1 MIVTRRSRMKPNL
14 SIACLI
20 LLAALAPA
28 CATTE
33 VRTTDLGQTPQG
45 NWVRYGRVENVRE
58 TLRHQQGDPA
68 GGAVAGAIIGGV
80 LGTALGGRG
89 FGTFLGAT
97 EGAMIGANSSQG
109 GYAGRT
115 LEVFVRFDDGSLRT
129 FVYQDY
135 LPFRPGDYVVWT
147 AQGLARR

>member
-1 MIVTRRSRMKPNL
+1 MKANL
-14 SIACLI
+14 SLVSLI
-20 LLAALAPA
+20 LLSALIPA

-33 VRTTDLGQTPQG
+33 VSATDLGQPTPQG
-45 NWVRYGRVENVRE
+45 NWVLYGRVENVRQ
-58 TLRHQQGDPA
+58 TLHHQQGDPA

-89 FGTFLGAT
+89 FGTFVGAT

-109 GYAGRT
+109 GYEGRT

-147 AQGLARR
+147 AQGLPGVEMK

>member
-1 MIVTRRSRMKPNL
+1 MKANL
-14 SIACLI
+14 SFVSFL
-20 LLAALAPA
+20 LLAALAPG

-33 VRTTDLGQTPQG
+33 SETLAQPTPQG
-45 NWVRYGRVENVRE
+45 NWVLYGRVENVRE
-58 TLRHQQGDPA
+58 SISRQQGDPA
-68 GGAVAGAIIGGV
+68 GGAVAGAVIGGV
-80 LGTALGGRG
+80 LGTVLGGRG
-89 FGTFLGAT
+89 FGTFVGAT

-147 AQGLARR
+147 PQGLARR

>member
-1 MIVTRRSRMKPNL
+1 MKTNRSL
-14 SIACLI
+14 LLLL
-20 LLAALAPA
+20 LLAALIPA

-33 VRTTDLGQTPQG
+33 VTRTDLGQPAPQG
-45 NWVRYGRVENVRE
+45 NWVLYGRVENVRE
-58 TLRHQQGDPA
+58 TLHHQQGDPA

-89 FGTFLGAT
+89 FGTFVGAT

>member
-1 MIVTRRSRMKPNL
+1 MKANL
-14 SIACLI
+14 ARVSLI
-20 LLAALAPA
+20 LMAALLPA

-33 VRTTDLGQTPQG
+33 VTSTDYGQPTPQG
-45 NWVRYGRVENVRE
+45 NWVLNGQVENVRE
-58 TLRHQQGDPA
+58 SRRHQQGDPA
-68 GGAVAGAIIGGV
+68 AGAVAGAVIGGV

-89 FGTFLGAT
+89 FGTFMGAT
-97 EGAMIGANSSQG
+97 EGAMIGASSSQSG
-109 GYAGRT
+109 TVGRT
-115 LEVFVRFDDGSLRT
+115 LEVFVRFEDGSLRT

>member
-1 MIVTRRSRMKPNL
+1 MKANFPL
-14 SIACLI
+14 VPLI
-20 LLAALAPA
+20 LIVALIPA

-33 VRTTDLGQTPQG
+33 TTTTDLGRPAPQG
-45 NWVRYGRVENVRE
+45 NWVLYGRVENVRE

-68 GGAVAGAIIGGV
+68 GGAVAGAVIGGV
-80 LGTALGGRG
+80 LGTVLGGRG
-89 FGTFLGAT
+89 FGTFVGAT
-97 EGAMIGANSSQG
+97 EGAMIGASSSQG
-109 GYAGRT
+109 GYVGRT

>member
-1 MIVTRRSRMKPNL
+1 MKANL
-14 SIACLI
+14 SFVSVI

-33 VRTTDLGQTPQG
+33 SQTSVEPAPQG
-45 NWVRYGRVENVRE
+45 NWVLYGRVENVRE
-58 TLRHQQGDPA
+58 TLRHQHGDPA
-68 GGAVAGAIIGGV
+68 AGAVAGAVIGGV

-89 FGTFLGAT
+89 FGTFVGAT
-97 EGAMIGANSSQG
+97 EGAMIGANSSQS

>member
-1 MIVTRRSRMKPNL
+1 MKDKL
-14 SIACLI
+14 SLVSLI
-20 LLAALAPA
+20 LLAALFPA

-33 VRTTDLGQTPQG
+33 VTTRDLGQPTPQG
-45 NWVRYGRVENVRE
+45 NWVLYGHVENVRE
-58 TLRHQQGDPA
+58 TVHHQQGDPA

-97 EGAMIGANSSQG
+97 EGAMIGANSSQSG
-109 GYAGRT
+109 TVGRT

-135 LPFRPGDYVVWT
+135 LPFRPGEYVVWT
-147 AQGLARR
+147 PQGLARR